1 VVWSVILCSRSARRE
16 SQTDLRAAGR
26 RAGGRGLAWSGEG
39 RGLEMERA
47 GGHAGRRIRSECVT
61 LWKERQ
67 AAGEELRSE
76 RHGGKGSLQPGDR
89 RLCGARWHRTGG

>member
-1 VVWSVILCSRSARRE
+1 MVWSVILCSRSATRE

-47 GGHAGRRIRSECVT
+47 GGHAGR
-61 LWKERQ
+61 L
-67 AAGEELRSE
+67 
-76 RHGGKGSLQPGDR
+76 
-89 RLCGARWHRTGG
+89 HRETHSV